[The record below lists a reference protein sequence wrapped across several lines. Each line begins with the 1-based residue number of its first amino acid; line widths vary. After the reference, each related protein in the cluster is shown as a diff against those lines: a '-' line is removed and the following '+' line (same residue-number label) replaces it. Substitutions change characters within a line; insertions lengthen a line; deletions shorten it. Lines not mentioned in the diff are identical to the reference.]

1 MSNDIFNKKS
11 KPLSPELLRI
21 AKLQKKLDF
30 FLLYSRSLE
39 KKVDALKKKVEELE
53 KTLDLG

>member
-1 MSNDIFNKKS
+1 MSNDIFNKKPKS
-11 KPLSPELLRI
+11 LPPELLRM